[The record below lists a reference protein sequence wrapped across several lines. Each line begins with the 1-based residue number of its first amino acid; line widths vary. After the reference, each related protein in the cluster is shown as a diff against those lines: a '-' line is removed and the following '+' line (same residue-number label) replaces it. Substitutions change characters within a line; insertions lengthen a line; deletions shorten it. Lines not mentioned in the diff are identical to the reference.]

1 MNVPL
6 LPGKTR
12 GSKKVTRSGS
22 TDSPIWDPALGPDRS
37 TITMATPPRHT
48 RTETPVS
55 YAPARDIPIAPEKS
69 TGRSTC
75 YYLDPIDGLIKVAE
89 SQLEFNACLRFMADR
104 SVIRLEPQF
113 GPVHYVNAEGRRTYT
128 VFDQR
133 ASFVD
138 HTKSVVSVKP
148 LGRATKQGTEALNR
162 LILDQMP
169 VEDADRVQLVTEQDL
184 PQWATANNRLIQSVR
199 NDHHWRCYAE
209 MAGAAAAMKEPA
221 SIDEF
226 AKPWGGSKIV
236 FRTVVMLIFEGVLR
250 QVEPGEID
258 DATIIANALSEE
270 IANESKQVQ
279 PDPFPRDHPLRRRGH
294 RWSAVARC

>member
-1 MNVPL
+1 MNVAL
-6 LPGKTR
+6 LPGNTR
-12 GSKKVTRSGS
+12 GSKKVTRSGV

-37 TITMATPPRHT
+37 TIAMAMPPRHT
-48 RTETPVS
+48 RTETPVA

-75 YYLDPIDGLIKVAE
+75 YYRDPIDGLVKVAE
-89 SQLEFNACLRFMADR
+89 SQLELNASLRFVADR

-113 GPVHYVNAEGRRTYT
+113 GPVHYVNAEGRRTHT

-133 ASFVD
+133 ASFDD

-148 LGRATKQGTEALNR
+148 LGRATKQGTQALNR

-169 VEDADRVQLVTEQDL
+169 IEDADRVQLVTEQDL
-184 PQWATANNRLIQSVR
+184 PQWAIANFRLMQSVR

-209 MAGAAAAMKEPA
+209 MASAATALKRPS
-221 SIDEF
+221 SINEF
-226 AKPWGGSKIV
+226 ANPWGGSKAV

-258 DATIIANALSEE
+258 DATIITSALSEE
-270 IANESKQVQ
+270 TENEGKQVQ

-294 RWSAVARC
+294 RWSSLAGC